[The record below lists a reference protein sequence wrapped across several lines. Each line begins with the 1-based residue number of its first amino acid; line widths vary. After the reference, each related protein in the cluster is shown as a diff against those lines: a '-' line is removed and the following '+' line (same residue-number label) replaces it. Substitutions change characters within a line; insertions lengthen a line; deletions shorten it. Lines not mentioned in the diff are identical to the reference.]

1 MAIART
7 PTVTTHKTPVVDEK
21 KIEALIS
28 KGGSSTLVKEMESAE
43 DDDAI
48 KTVLVRTYE
57 SQVQEIDRLLAQ
69 IPKRNR
75 PSRNAFIVEAIEEKM
90 QREKNKRK

>member
-7 PTVTTHKTPVVDEK
+7 PTVTAPKTPIVDEK
-21 KIEALIS
+21 EIEALIS
-28 KGGSSTLVKEMESAE
+28 KGGSSTLVKEPEAAE
-43 DDDAI
+43 DEDAI

-57 SQVQEIDRLLAQ
+57 SQVQEIDQLLAQ

>member
-1 MAIART
+1 MAITRT
-7 PTVTTHKTPVVDEK
+7 PTVATPKPPAVDEK

-28 KGGSSTLVKEMESAE
+28 KGGSSTLAKETAASE
-43 DDDAI
+43 DEDAI
-48 KTVLVRTYE
+48 KPVLVRTYE
-57 SQVQEIDRLLAQ
+57 SQLQEIDRLLAQ

>member
-7 PTVTTHKTPVVDEK
+7 PTVTAPKTPIVDEK
-21 KIEALIS
+21 EIEALIS
-28 KGGSSTLVKEMESAE
+28 KGGSSTLVKEPEATE
-43 DDDAI
+43 DEDAI

-57 SQVQEIDRLLAQ
+57 SQVQEIDQLLAQ
-69 IPKRNR
+69 IPKRTR

>member
-7 PTVTTHKTPVVDEK
+7 PTVTTPKAPVVDEK

-28 KGGSSTLVKEMESAE
+28 KGGSSTLAKETEALE
-43 DDDAI
+43 DEDAI

-75 PSRNAFIVEAIEEKM
+75 LSRNAFIVEAIEEKM